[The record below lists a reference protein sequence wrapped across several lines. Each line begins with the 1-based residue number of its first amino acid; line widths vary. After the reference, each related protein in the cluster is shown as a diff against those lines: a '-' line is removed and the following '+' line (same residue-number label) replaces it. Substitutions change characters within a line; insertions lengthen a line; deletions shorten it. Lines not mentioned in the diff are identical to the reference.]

1 MKWVAYVYLYR
12 RRPVKGQSEDWRR
25 VEDDNG
31 AMMPGALWELEAGVS
46 GFGWKVIHGWI
57 R

>member
-1 MKWVAYVYLYR
+1 MKWRTRVYLYR
-12 RRPVKGQSEDWRR
+12 RRPVKGQPEDWRR

-31 AMMPGALWELEAGVS
+31 PMMPGSFWELEAAFGC
-46 GFGWKVIHGWI
+46 GWKVIHGWI